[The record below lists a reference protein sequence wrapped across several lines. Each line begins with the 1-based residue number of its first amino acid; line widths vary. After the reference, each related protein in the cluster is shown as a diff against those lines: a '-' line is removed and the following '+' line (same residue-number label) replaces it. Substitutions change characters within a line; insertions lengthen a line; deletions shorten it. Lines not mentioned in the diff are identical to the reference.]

1 MIEIEVLKTKFAEMQ
16 ALPFVALQ
24 GPKGPKGDKGDI
36 GPQGETGPQGPKGD
50 NYVLTDAD
58 KQDIAGKVDAVK
70 DVQVNGNTIAT
81 DRVANINVSDV
92 SFTWYKNEKKLY
104 LKETD
109 KEHIDKRS
117 GNIPINNKTFDY
129 AVKAAMCDGKGA
141 AWSDAE
147 KVASQKRIG
156 VDETN
161 RKLDFL
167 WKLNQGISY
176 QFETDETAAYS
187 KTIPIG
193 AKVAAIHNIGG
204 RSFVWNQMIPETIV
218 DKTFQ
223 GVTFATED
231 GRTFRISGTGTSN
244 NCYALL
250 CRVNLIQ
257 NHTYVLGRVGNYT
270 TQNNNDFIAICAQT
284 TKYYWVKSI
293 DGAFGIFTCAES
305 GLYNVFLYFMNGSG
319 LTVDAEITPQLFD
332 VTAMFGAG
340 SEPSTV
346 EEFRAM
352 FPEDYYPYSDNTIID
367 ATSRSIAVGDRTVD
381 SSWLSAK
388 YFPDGMRSAG
398 NVYDEL
404 DLENGVAIQRVKE
417 IVLTGSETIYIST
430 PSTYIKEDACNAFFL
445 DNDIYETT
453 SYDGVYCANC
463 NVFLFSKVGI
473 WNKVG
478 YPNKFTLNQNQIHM
492 NISNENLGIT
502 DYTSETK
509 ETAVEKIK
517 RYVKSKY
524 ENGNPITF
532 HIALKT
538 PIVTPITED
547 LSAFVGISSESGGSV
562 TFVSELDEQ
571 GMNIPVPNKEEYLIS
586 LAEVN
591 G

>member
-1 MIEIEVLKTKFAEMQ
+1 MIEVEVLKTKLAEMQ

-24 GPKGPKGDKGDI
+24 GPKGDTGATGPKGDKGDP
-36 GPQGETGPQGPKGD
+36 GND
-50 NYVLTDAD
+50 YVLTDAD
-58 KQDIAGKVDAVK
+58 KQEIADKVDLSGTVS
-70 DVQVNGNTIAT
+70 DVQVDGVSIVT
-81 DRVANINVSDV
+81 DRVAKVPIATGAKKGVVSA
-92 SFTWYKNEKKLY
+92 
-104 LKETD
+104 
-109 KEHIDKRS
+109 S
-117 GNIPINNKTFDY
+117 GAYGIGVGGNGQLTIIEPTLEQISSRYSAQRRLIPLNRLDY

-156 VDETN
+156 IDETN

-176 QFETDETAAYS
+176 QFETDETVAYS
-187 KTIPIG
+187 KTIPSG

-204 RSFVWNQMIPETIV
+204 RSFVWNQMIPETII
-218 DKTFQ
+218 DKTYQ

-231 GRTFRISGTGTSN
+231 GRTFRISGTATSN
-244 NCYALL
+244 NCYTLV

-270 TQNNNDFIAICAQT
+270 AQNNNDFIAICAQT
-284 TKYYWVKSI
+284 TTYYWAEST
-293 DGAFGIFTCAES
+293 DGAFSTFTCAES
-305 GLYNVFLYFMNGSG
+305 GLYNVFLYFMKGSG

-340 SEPSTV
+340 SEPTTV
-346 EEFRAM
+346 DEFRAM
-352 FPEDYYPYSDNTIID
+352 FPEDYYPYCDNTIVD

-381 SSWLSAK
+381 LSWLAAK

-398 NVYDEL
+398 DVYDEL
-404 DLENGVAIQRVKE
+404 DLENGVAIQRIGSAVLDGTKKW
-417 IVLTGSETIYIST
+417 VLTGTSTDNVQGYAMQNKLIGAINNKATILCEKFTYSQDETVVNSCRLT
-430 PSTYIKEDACNAFFL
+430 ESTYGVRFSVSV
-445 DNDIYETT
+445 DI
-453 SYDGVYCANC
+453 V
-463 NVFLFSKVGI
+463 
-473 WNKVG
+473 
-478 YPNKFTLNQNQIHM
+478 PNKTTG
-492 NISNENLGIT
+492 EW
-502 DYTSETK
+502 
-509 ETAVEKIK
+509 VEFL
-517 RYVKSKY
+517 SA
-524 ENGNPITF
+524 NPQTILF
-532 HIALKT
+532 PLAE

-586 LAEVN
+586 LSEVN